1 MELIFISFGVYIYIY
16 MYEKTWPHFITYC
29 FVGSCFLQSVGIC
42 GLYLLMNVKVVEVC
56 VQESICFVVVWVSCH
71 FVVPEMW
78 YRVCGFISV
87 FCAFSALTNNM
98 HCSTVTTANCLQNKK
113 IKLCQWFAA
122 CRSGTCCQ
130 TKQAHKDL
138 ESRRVVFT
146 LWRGWANAS
155 KRRWVQALLYPCHT
169 CTKLMTSAQCL
180 KFYAILC
187 RKISCTI

>member
-1 MELIFISFGVYIYIY
+1 MLHNHMTTKMHTPYSLFFVGISFCFKVIISRKVLLLCLNGIDFYFFWSIYIY

-113 IKLCQWFAA
+113 IKLCQ
-122 CRSGTCCQ
+122 
-130 TKQAHKDL
+130 
-138 ESRRVVFT
+138 
-146 LWRGWANAS
+146 
-155 KRRWVQALLYPCHT
+155 
-169 CTKLMTSAQCL
+169 
-180 KFYAILC
+180 
-187 RKISCTI
+187 